1 MTLVNYGKLIFQEKP
16 TFLCEILKID
26 APKDLENSKKFEKFI
41 CSFTKTQYKSTTKH
55 LLLSR
60 SKTLEFTQIFSRNL

>member
-26 APKDLENSKKFEKFI
+26 APKDLENSKHSENSYAYLPKLN
-41 CSFTKTQYKSTTKH
+41 TKQ